1 MNICKRFKCNI
12 CGEII
17 DCRIGMSNR
26 DVQPFQFACP
36 NCEER
41 ITLVLGSNAGSLEGA
56 EEVANFYGPFTGEY
70 PFVDLHLDFPVDF
83 GKYKLGETAFFKVLK
98 RIGHENFDDLNLR
111 LDTLNRLY
119 KKENDLRRL
128 ITQYIRGDVR
138 GFDLACKAI
147 DIPNIKL
154 KTHEK
159 KDILAALYS
168 ATSIMSSPFTIYE
181 HNEEI
186 SSEFPETLKYL
197 CEVHFDETRNFI
209 SEIINKSFLKNLHH
223 DCLKLYPK
231 MVALDLPLRPAL
243 YYDYLDEYNIGLTPA
258 RVSTAD
264 FDTCNNLYKDLA
276 EVFSRQLTLVAGINN
291 LIKRGDHDLFDD
303 SVRFSKRERKIIKCY
318 SSLDQYADVDLGK
331 KLEAIDD
338 SFYRID
344 LESIDN
350 RLRNGIAHYKYE
362 YKESTQLIKIYP
374 TRDGLER
381 KNVDE
386 MYFLEFMRKILILF
400 REVHNINHM
409 IKTIH
414 YFCIF
419 ILKVEV

>member
-1 MNICKRFKCNI
+1 MNIGKRFKCNI

-41 ITLVLGSNAGSLEGA
+41 ITFVLGSSAGRLEGA
-56 EEVANFYGPFTGEY
+56 EEIVNFDGPFKGEY
-70 PFVDLHLDFPVDF
+70 PFIDLHLDFPVDF
-83 GKYKLGETAFFKVLK
+83 GKYKLGETTFFKVLE
-98 RIGHENFDDLNLR
+98 RIGHEAFGDLSLR
-111 LDTLNRLY
+111 LDILNRLY

-128 ITQYIRGDVR
+128 ITQYIRGDIR
-138 GFDLACKAI
+138 GFDVACKAI
-147 DIPNIKL
+147 DIPNVKL
-154 KTHEK
+154 KTYEK
-159 KDILAALYS
+159 QDILAALYS
-168 ATSIMSSPFTIYE
+168 ATSIMSSPFTIHE
-181 HNEEI
+181 HNKEL
-186 SSEFPETLKYL
+186 STEFPETLKYL
-197 CEVHFDETRNFI
+197 CETHFDETRNFI
-209 SEIINKSFLKNLHH
+209 SEIISKSFLKNLHH

-243 YYDYLDEYNIGLTPA
+243 YYDYLDNYDIGLTPA
-258 RVSTAD
+258 RVSAAD

-291 LIKRGDHDLFDD
+291 LIKRGDYNLFND
-303 SVRFSKRERKIIKCY
+303 SVRFSKKKKEIIKCY

-338 SFYRID
+338 SFYRVD

-381 KNVDE
+381 KNVNE

-409 IKTIH
+409 IKAIH

-419 ILKVEV
+419 ILKIET

>member
-1 MNICKRFKCNI
+1 MNIGKRFKCNI

-41 ITLVLGSNAGSLEGA
+41 ITFVLGSSAGRLEGA
-56 EEVANFYGPFTGEY
+56 EEIVNFDGPFKGEY
-70 PFVDLHLDFPVDF
+70 PFIDLHLDFPVDF
-83 GKYKLGETAFFKVLK
+83 GKYKLGETTFFKVLE
-98 RIGHENFDDLNLR
+98 RIGHEAFGDLSLR
-111 LDTLNRLY
+111 LDILNRLY

-128 ITQYIRGDVR
+128 ITQYIRGDIR
-138 GFDLACKAI
+138 GFDVACKAI
-147 DIPNIKL
+147 DIPNVKL
-154 KTHEK
+154 KTYEK
-159 KDILAALYS
+159 QDILAALYS
-168 ATSIMSSPFTIYE
+168 ATSIMSSPFTIHE
-181 HNEEI
+181 HNKEL
-186 SSEFPETLKYL
+186 STEFPETLKYL
-197 CEVHFDETRNFI
+197 CETHFDETRNFI
-209 SEIINKSFLKNLHH
+209 SEIISKSFLKNLHH

-243 YYDYLDEYNIGLTPA
+243 YYDYLDNYDIGLTPA
-258 RVSTAD
+258 RVSAAD

-291 LIKRGDHDLFDD
+291 LIKRGDHNLFND
-303 SVRFSKRERKIIKCY
+303 SVRFSKKKKEIIKCY

-338 SFYRID
+338 SFYRVD

-381 KNVDE
+381 KNVNE

-409 IKTIH
+409 IKAIH

-419 ILKVEV
+419 ILKIET

>member
-1 MNICKRFKCNI
+1 MNIGKRFKCNI

-41 ITLVLGSNAGSLEGA
+41 ITFVLGSSAGRLEGA
-56 EEVANFYGPFTGEY
+56 EEIVNFDGPFKGEY
-70 PFVDLHLDFPVDF
+70 PFIDLHLDFPVDF
-83 GKYKLGETAFFKVLK
+83 GKYKLGETTFFKVLE
-98 RIGHENFDDLNLR
+98 RIGHEAFGDLSLR
-111 LDTLNRLY
+111 LDILNRLY

-128 ITQYIRGDVR
+128 ITQYIRGDIR
-138 GFDLACKAI
+138 GFDVACKAI
-147 DIPNIKL
+147 DIPNVKL
-154 KTHEK
+154 KTYEK
-159 KDILAALYS
+159 QDILAALYS
-168 ATSIMSSPFTIYE
+168 ATSIMSSPFTIHE
-181 HNEEI
+181 HNKEL
-186 SSEFPETLKYL
+186 STEFPETLKYL
-197 CEVHFDETRNFI
+197 CETHFDETRNFI
-209 SEIINKSFLKNLHH
+209 SEIISKSFLKNLHH

-243 YYDYLDEYNIGLTPA
+243 YYDYLDKYDIGLTPA
-258 RVSTAD
+258 RVSAAD

-291 LIKRGDHDLFDD
+291 LIKRGDHNLFND
-303 SVRFSKRERKIIKCY
+303 SVRFSKKKKEIIKCY

-338 SFYRID
+338 SFYRVD

-381 KNVDE
+381 KNVNE

-409 IKTIH
+409 IKAIH

-419 ILKVEV
+419 ILKIET